1 VRALLVVVLL
11 AATAHADPIVN
22 KLAGA
27 SIDIPKTWKVQSQ
40 SEQQLA
46 AADPTEEAGLLF
58 VVVDVSDLKKVNDQL
73 DAQLAKTATELKWD
87 APQQVTQNGLEGV
100 MRKGSATV
108 AKKPSRL
115 VALVLMTPKRKGVIV
130 LGVVQADKLDA
141 HKQELDGIVHS
152 LKAVK

>member
-1 VRALLVVVLL
+1 MRALLVVVLL
-11 AATAHADPIVN
+11 ATTAHADPIVN
-22 KLAGA
+22 KLAGC

-58 VVVDVSDLKKVNDQL
+58 AVVDVADLKKVKDQL

-87 APQQVTQNGLEGV
+87 APQKVTQNGLEGV
-100 MRKGSATV
+100 MLKGSATI

-115 VALVLMTPKRKGVIV
+115 AALVLMTPTKKGVIV
-130 LGVVQADKLDA
+130 LGAVQADKLAA
-141 HKQELDGIVHS
+141 HKEELDGIVHS
-152 LKAVK
+152 LKVLK